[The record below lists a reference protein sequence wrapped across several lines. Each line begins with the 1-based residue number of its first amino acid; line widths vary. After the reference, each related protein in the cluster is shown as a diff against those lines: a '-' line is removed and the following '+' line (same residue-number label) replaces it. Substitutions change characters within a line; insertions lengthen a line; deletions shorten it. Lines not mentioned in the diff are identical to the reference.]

1 MHIYTH
7 PEFLNHEVAEGHA
20 ERPERLSHLLA
31 HLQREGILSD
41 SPLRLSLIHI

>member
-31 HLQREGILSD
+31 HLQREAFWRQPATSTQ
-41 SPLRLSLIHI
+41 RR